1 MDCTCPTPAI
11 VDVARWVGL
20 VITVLGA
27 LSVSPSGTRAAFTT
41 AWQHTTEAAKRAWR
55 LLPWVRPAGGKTT
68 HAVGATITIRSHAT
82 ASALV
87 GWAEEADV
95 SHKLDILDQRTRQH
109 DEEIGTLQR
118 DLRQLRTDTESLV
131 QAVGADCEAKTGE
144 VHQRLDEM
152 TLKATEL
159 DARALPVILLGI
171 AFSGLGPD
179 FVRLSV
185 PVGGVIL
192 SVGLAWAIVAC
203 ALIWHSPGS
212 SA

>member
-1 MDCTCPTPAI
+1 M
-11 VDVARWVGL
+11 
-20 VITVLGA
+20 
-27 LSVSPSGTRAAFTT
+27 
-41 AWQHTTEAAKRAWR
+41 
-55 LLPWVRPAGGKTT
+55 
-68 HAVGATITIRSHAT
+68 
-82 ASALV
+82 
-87 GWAEEADV
+87 

-203 ALIWHSPGS
+203 ALIWHSPVS